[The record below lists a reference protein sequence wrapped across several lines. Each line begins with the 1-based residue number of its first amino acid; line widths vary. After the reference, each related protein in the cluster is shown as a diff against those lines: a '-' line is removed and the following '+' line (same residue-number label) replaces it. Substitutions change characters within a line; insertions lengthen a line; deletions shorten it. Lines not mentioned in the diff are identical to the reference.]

1 MIFRTGSI
9 LIVGNCNEEILK
21 IIYNFI
27 VKLLIKESNNGI
39 ISRIID
45 DEEYNV
51 EKTKVSKFRKTIY
64 ISF

>member
-27 VKLLIKESNNGI
+27 VKLLIKECNNGI

-45 DEEYNV
+45 DG
-51 EKTKVSKFRKTIY
+51 RI
-64 ISF
+64 